1 LKKRFEMEMSDEE
14 REQLELVREYEMEM
28 DKRLKKRKT

>member
-1 LKKRFEMEMSDEE
+1 MEMSEEE
-14 REQLELVREYEMEM
+14 REQLELVREYETEM

>member
-1 LKKRFEMEMSDEE
+1 MSEEE

>member
-1 LKKRFEMEMSDEE
+1 MEMSEEE